1 MKSKNNKSQLNIADY
16 QLLDQNDIK
25 ISDGGAISCFCLLFP
40 PTHLAFVWGISGL
53 GLLNISITNCNTV
66 TAAAYICLV
75 MKLFQMI
82 QNNLHILSSRNI
94 IKVIGR

>member
-40 PTHLAFVWGISGL
+40 PTHLAFV
-53 GLLNISITNCNTV
+53 
-66 TAAAYICLV
+66 
-75 MKLFQMI
+75 
-82 QNNLHILSSRNI
+82 
-94 IKVIGR
+94 